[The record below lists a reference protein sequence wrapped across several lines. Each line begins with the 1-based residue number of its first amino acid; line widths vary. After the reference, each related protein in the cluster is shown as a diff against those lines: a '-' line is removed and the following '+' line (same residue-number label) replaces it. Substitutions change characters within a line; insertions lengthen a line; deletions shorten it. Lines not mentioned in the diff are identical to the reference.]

1 MSGMHNDKAAAE
13 LIPEAYFSEK
23 KESSKGCLFGCLGC
37 FGVLVLGV
45 LVVIGVGYYAT
56 FHSSAPLKLVEAMI
70 EGNEGVE
77 IQGLSGTISNGFHV
91 EEITYQS
98 ESVEQLSK
106 IENVEFRFNGISN
119 LFREDRRL
127 IIEEFSVESGTFYF
141 RSDAEAKLD
150 MQGLERESNAA
161 STDVTQQANASN
173 SVEIFKEV
181 RIDLIEFSDLKIIDV
196 ETGKTSELKDVTM
209 SDFHYLDG
217 VVQNVGEYSIDG
229 LTTYLANFELENFSG
244 NPAEGFS
251 IDRLRVKNS
260 EGQWSDVKNIQFE
273 FNGLTDIIKN
283 KQLIVDRLSV
293 ESGVFYIAPLAET
306 SGDEVTVE
314 EVVEEIA
321 GAPLTLEKVLV
332 KEISF
337 PNLTFINP
345 ATDLEFHIKEL
356 SFRDFEYNEDSI
368 VSLGDIKFEADHIQ
382 IETGPSDRFDDQ
394 PSGVLKQKIS
404 GTLGV
409 DLHSDLKRSVDFR
422 VDMCFVDKWQP
433 LIQLEMCEGQIN
445 CAVEK
450 DAGTTTWRDFKAT
463 DWLVIPGVLV
473 PEKMDGTLV
482 VEQQPEVGGNLFKMT
497 GTIQFG
503 NLDFEISGAELIEKE
518 GGQYLGPIP
527 MKALSSKSDLKGEL
541 YLLKEKPFLVL
552 KLSENGVRIDND
564 AFAQAL
570 WRIGYADLDANQILQ
585 TDTNSIAL
593 EKVEAI
599 ETGKL
604 QSEGP
609 GKE

>member
-1 MSGMHNDKAAAE
+1 MSGMHDDKAAAE

-141 RSDAEAKLD
+141 RSDAEPKLD
-150 MQGLERESNAA
+150 MQGFERESNAA
-161 STDVTQQANASN
+161 SANVTQQANASN

-196 ETGKTSELKDVTM
+196 ETGKASELNEVSM

-217 VVQNVGEYSIDG
+217 TVRNVGEYSIDG

-283 KQLIVDRLSV
+283 KQLIIDRLGV
-293 ESGVFYIAPLAET
+293 ESGVFYIAPFAET
-306 SGDEVTVE
+306 TRGEVA
-314 EVVEEIA
+314 VEEIVEETA
-321 GAPLTLEKVLV
+321 GAPLALEKVLI

-409 DLHSDLKRSVDFR
+409 DLHSDLKRAVDFR
-422 VDMCFVDKWQP
+422 MDMCFVDKWQP

-445 CAVEK
+445 YAVKK

-482 VEQQPEVGGNLFKMT
+482 VEQQPEAGGNLFKMT

-503 NLDFEISGAELIEKE
+503 NLDFEILGAELIEKE

-527 MKALSSKSDLKGEL
+527 MKALSSESDLKGEL
-541 YLLKEKPFLVL
+541 YLLEEKPFLVL
-552 KLSENGVRIDND
+552 KLSKNGVRIDND
-564 AFAQAL
+564 AFARAL
-570 WRIGYADLDANQILQ
+570 WGTEYAGLDADQILQ
-585 TDTNSIAL
+585 TNTNSIAL

-604 QSEGP
+604 HGEDP
-609 GKE
+609 GNE